1 MLHEAL
7 TIVGWIF
14 LYLVMA
20 IQGVVA
26 LVVMSRGKD
35 QSSFLLSLAVML
47 MTIAPPTVSIALWLD
62 GRYWLAV
69 LAYVVGWV
77 SIVYANKLVERHEA
91 LEEQAYIAQ
100 YALENSTDGES

>member
-26 LVVMSRGKD
+26 LVVMLRGKGLI
-35 QSSFLLSLAVML
+35 SSFAVAAAVPF
-47 MTIAPPTVSIALWLD
+47 MTIVPPRSRLLF
-62 GRYWLAV
+62 G
-69 LAYVVGWV
+69 
-77 SIVYANKLVERHEA
+77 
-91 LEEQAYIAQ
+91 
-100 YALENSTDGES
+100 